1 MRMPVTSVCPKS
13 VSRAAARGAALVT
26 FVTLLVSCA
35 SQPPPKSQP
44 SPLLG
49 DVMPAFQ
56 STTLS
61 GNPVI
66 SGAYDRHKVVL
77 SFVGVKCAQCER
89 VLTAAQAVYSGD
101 RELVVVGVFRKE
113 DSENALSTAARLSLR
128 FPVVVDRDGKLAKQ
142 FQIQAVPST
151 FVVDTRGRVS
161 WLGGSD
167 LTEDALS
174 AALNAAQ

>member
-1 MRMPVTSVCPKS
+1 MRMPVNSVCLTS
-13 VSRAAARGAALVT
+13 VSRAGARALALAS
-26 FVTLLVSCA
+26 FVAWQGGCA

-49 DVMPAFQ
+49 DIMPAFQ

-66 SGAYDRHKVVL
+66 SGAYERHKVVL
-77 SFVGVKCAQCER
+77 SFVGVKCAPCER

-101 RELVVVGVFRKE
+101 REVVVVGVFRRE

-142 FQIQAVPST
+142 FQIQEVPST

-167 LTEDALS
+167 LTEDGLS
-174 AALNAAQ
+174 AALHAAE

>member
-1 MRMPVTSVCPKS
+1 MSLES
-13 VSRAAARGAALVT
+13 VSKLCSRALLLASCAAL
-26 FVTLLVSCA
+26 LASCA

-56 STTLS
+56 STTIS

-89 VLTAAQAVYSGD
+89 VLTAAQAVYSDD
-101 RELVVVGVFRKE
+101 REVVVVGVFRKE

-128 FPVVVDRDGKLAKQ
+128 FPVVVDRDGKLARQ
-142 FQIQAVPST
+142 FQIQDVPST

-167 LTEDALS
+167 LTEDGLS
-174 AALNAAQ
+174 AALHAAK